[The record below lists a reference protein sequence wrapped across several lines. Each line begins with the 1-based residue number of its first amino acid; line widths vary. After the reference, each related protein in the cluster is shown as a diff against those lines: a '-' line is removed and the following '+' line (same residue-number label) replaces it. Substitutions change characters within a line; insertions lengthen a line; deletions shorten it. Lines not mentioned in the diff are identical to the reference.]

1 MILVNDIFED
11 VTIDN
16 AATVENGDLSLAG
29 FSRISKRAELRLE
42 DWVTGSVSD
51 ATPPAI
57 YTTEKV
63 RGWAS
68 PFSKQVM
75 FNVENGSSIIPAD
88 FYMYE
93 TLAIKNSVLQADCET
108 GVQSETDDADG
119 TIEVLDAQVF
129 DDRCKTYIER
139 LRPSIERPIAKRV
152 GNTFQYSPKDLGT
165 IKLTYFRY
173 PIFAKI
179 VSKLD
184 PVYNNEVIDENLSTN
199 YEWGEYA
206 RELLVWFICDTYAL
220 KNRERALKELLNATG
235 KSARG

>member
-1 MILVNDIFED
+1 MIKISDIFDD

-16 AATVENGDLSLAG
+16 AATVENGDLSFAG
-29 FSRISKRAELRLE
+29 FSRISKRAELRLI
-42 DWVTGSVSD
+42 DWLTGSVSD

-68 PFSKQVM
+68 PFSKQLPQ
-75 FNVENGSSIIPAD
+75 NVQNGVSDIPSD
-88 FYMYE
+88 FYLYE
-93 TLAIKNSVLQADCET
+93 TLVIANSVLQADCET

-129 DDRCKTYIER
+129 DDRCATYIER
-139 LRPSIERPIAKRV
+139 LKPSIERPIAKRV
-152 GNTFQYSPKDLGT
+152 GNTFQYAPKDLGT

-173 PIFAKI
+173 PIFAKA
-179 VSKLD
+179 VTKQDAL
-184 PVYNNEVIDENLSTN
+184 YNDEVIDENLSVN

-206 RELLVWFICDTYAL
+206 RELLVWFITDTYAL
-220 KNRERALKELLNATG
+220 KNRERSLKELLNATG